1 MKKHKR
7 GTQTD
12 QLMRTCDAAH
22 IAFDLDFTLST
33 YPLTTAQ
40 VIAAALARCGLDVDA
55 VGAADELGPEYD
67 ALWLELQ
74 MGSASAR
81 ELRLAIWERILAR
94 RNLGKALAAPIATA
108 YGDIRRE
115 TGVRLFEGVPE
126 MLSLLR
132 ARGYRLGLLTNGLSE
147 LQWEKIRALD
157 LEPRLDVVVVADD
170 VGCSKPDR
178 RAFAALL
185 DRLGARAEDT
195 LFVGDS
201 YDADIVGAH
210 GAGMQTAWVAPDGVD
225 CPGPVVPDY
234 VLASAAEVERVLP

>member
-22 IAFDLDFTLST
+22 IAFDLDSTLST

-55 VGAADELGPEYD
+55 IGAVDELASEYD

-74 MGSASAR
+74 MGAASPR

-94 RNLGKALAAPIATA
+94 RNLSEALAAPIAAA
-108 YGDIRRE
+108 YGDVRRE
-115 TGVRLFEGVPE
+115 TGIRLFEGVPE
-126 MLSLLR
+126 MLALLR

-157 LEPRLDVVVVADD
+157 LEPRLDAVVVADD
-170 VGCSKPDR
+170 IGCSKPDG

-185 DRLGARAEDT
+185 DLLAARAEDT

-210 GAGMQTAWVAPDGVD
+210 GAGMQTAWVSPDGAD

>member
-22 IAFDLDFTLST
+22 IAFDLDSTLST

-55 VGAADELGPEYD
+55 IGAVDELASEYD

-74 MGSASAR
+74 MGAASPR

-94 RNLGKALAAPIATA
+94 RNLSEALAAPIAAA
-108 YGDIRRE
+108 YGDVRRE
-115 TGVRLFEGVPE
+115 TGIRLFEGVPE
-126 MLSLLR
+126 MLALLR

-157 LEPRLDVVVVADD
+157 LEPRLDAVVVADD
-170 VGCSKPDR
+170 IGCSKPDG

-185 DRLGARAEDT
+185 DLLAARAEDT

-210 GAGMQTAWVAPDGVD
+210 GAGMQTAWVSPDGAD

-234 VLASAAEVERVLP
+234 VLAAAAEVERVLP